1 MSKTEG
7 RFTFEISLS
16 VLDDLGRKLYRSF
29 ATVLGEAISN
39 SWDADADN
47 VWIYVN
53 KEENSFVIK
62 DDGDGMDANDFQN
75 KFLRIGYSKR
85 RDMGAHS
92 RKGRPF
98 IGRKGIGKLALLSC
112 AETVSVMSKT
122 LGGNYVDGLIDN
134 RQLDKAIRR
143 DLTPSKYPLPRVNTG
158 DFKKYVR
165 SHKKGTIIY
174 FANMKEG
181 IRNSVGFLR
190 KVIALYFRF
199 SLVDKD
205 FKIYL
210 DDDPITVE
218 DLKDLADRTE
228 FLWTINSPDDPFAKE
243 SLMYDKRNKVKEQ
256 NLLEPPRELQV
267 KEKVKGFIASV
278 RKPTDL
284 KVFGTDE
291 RIGVDLFVNGR
302 LREKDILRHIPTAK
316 VPENY
321 LYGQIH
327 YDGLDDAKDRFS
339 TSREGIVADDVKFER
354 LLARLQDTLATVID
368 DWDELRTK
376 NHKEGD
382 SENPR
387 MTRRERKAA
396 ELYDVVSKEYA
407 IDEDP
412 YRPGVKA
419 KVDDWIGQLF
429 DDAKFNF
436 PSYADCYLSENLVRK
451 HIEEK
456 RTSLTE
462 EAKRDIE
469 QYRLTEKTNKEKG
482 NVSIEIRRNP
492 NKLTYLSMDGLATLV
507 DNKKSLPKEASLS
520 RDAAEYKPLR
530 DAVMHTAL
538 LTDEAQERL
547 KSVRQNI
554 KGRVRTLL
562 ATG

>member
-1 MSKTEG
+1 MSKTED